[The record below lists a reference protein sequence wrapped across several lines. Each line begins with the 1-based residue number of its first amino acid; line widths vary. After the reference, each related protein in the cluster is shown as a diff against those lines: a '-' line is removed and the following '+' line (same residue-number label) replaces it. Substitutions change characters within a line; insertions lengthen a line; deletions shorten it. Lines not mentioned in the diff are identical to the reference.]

1 MPLFLLSADRIDFPS
16 PGRARRDGLLAVG
29 GDLSLPRLL
38 RAYEMGI
45 FPWYAEGDPIIW
57 WSPDPRLVL
66 YPNELKV
73 SKSLRKILRQNRF
86 HITLDTA
93 FPDVIREC
101 ALVREEKGEE
111 TWLVAEMMDAYID
124 LHRAGYAH
132 SAEAWSDGL
141 LVGGL
146 YGVSLGRCFFGES
159 MFARTSNAS
168 KVAFVLLVEQL
179 NAWGI
184 DLIDCQVPT
193 GHLKRLGAREIPRER
208 FLDQLEKRLKSPN
221 RLGKWRFD
229 ASAF

>member
-1 MPLFLLSADRIDFPS
+1 MPVFLLSADRIDFPS
-16 PGRARRDGLLAVG
+16 PGRARQDGLLAVG

-66 YPNELKV
+66 YPKDLKI
-73 SKSLRKILRQNRF
+73 SKSLQKILRQNRF
-86 HITLDTA
+86 HVTLDTA

-101 ALVREEKGEE
+101 AIVRREKGEE
-111 TWLVAEMMDAYID
+111 TWLVSEMIDAYID

-132 SAEAWSDGL
+132 SAEAWSDGR

-146 YGVSLGRCFFGES
+146 YGVSQGSCFFGES

-179 NAWGI
+179 KAWGI

-208 FLDQLEKRLKSPN
+208 FLDQLEKRLKIPT
-221 RLGKWRFD
+221 RLGRWRFD
-229 ASAF
+229 PSS